1 MAEQELEQLEGT
13 VEDIIYENADNGYTV
28 FEVSG
33 GGVITVVCGVV
44 GELHAGESVICRGR
58 YENHATYGRQ
68 FHAQECETDMPKDL
82 EAVYAFLA
90 SRSLPYIGAKT
101 ADKIID
107 LFGAEALEVI
117 ANDPA
122 RLTQVPGI
130 SPDKADRIQQEFKR
144 MFGMR
149 ELIAYLAQFEIGP
162 RKAMEVFRAF
172 GPGAMQ
178 AISANPYLL
187 CGEPLQLDFRHA
199 DSIAQ
204 YYHMEGDC
212 AQRLEAAL
220 LRTLRHNAGNG
231 HTCLP
236 RAQLLETASNFIH
249 QPPEKLARALD
260 KCIETEELCVKMFD
274 GVPYIYLPDLLAA
287 EQDIAHRLAILAR
300 RGKNT
305 ARDLDR
311 NLQVLELTQGFAYA
325 PLQREAIRKAMTENC
340 LVLTGGPGT
349 GKTTTVNAILQLLEN
364 QAERVALCAPTGRA
378 AKRLSELTGRKA
390 STIHRL
396 LEVDYT
402 GGVVSFIHNDKN
414 LLKCDV
420 VILDEMSMVDVKL
433 FQALVTAL
441 RYSCR
446 IIMVGDADQL
456 PSVGPGNLLGEII
469 RSGCVP
475 TVCLNE
481 IFRQAKRSLIVENA
495 HHIICGEP
503 LQKGGKTDD
512 FFFLEVT
519 GNQTLENGTGAI
531 AVDGSKAGQADFGTV
546 TAGSFTAAD
555 NSVVM
560 VDGQSIK
567 DTAAVSGVTDVT
579 ISSDSILY
587 VDGAEKGETYKVLAG
602 SGIDQGWADDNIIS
616 DNSLIIFNGDH
627 TGYDNFDVTASYD
640 KVNNVYGE
648 GTVVIDS
655 IVDKTLADKNAG
667 DAAFDFFND
676 AVSSKHNVTKD
687 AQAAALNSVANMG
700 ELAGVNHGTY
710 SMSNAMTDAVAHH
723 LSLAA
728 HGEQDKDIWA
738 HYIHNKEDIDGMNF
752 GGVDGSYE
760 AQYNGIVVGSDLY
773 KNGKTTA
780 GIALS
785 YADGNINGSNIAS
798 STKNDAEYY
807 GASLYGR
814 IDNGDSAILGDI
826 SYMHSDNDITQNNS
840 GHEITASADADAF
853 SIGIRAEQAYKAGAG
868 KFVPYAGIR
877 YMHLG
882 AGDYSNSLGMEY
894 NADDQ
899 NLWLLPVG
907 VTYSAEVQSGD
918 WTVKPIAEV
927 GYVWT
932 MGDRDT
938 DQTVSL
944 NGASDTFGFET
955 ADSGSFIGRLG
966 IEAEKADVTYGRTRV
981 CFFRKSFWP
990 TAAAESTNCAA
1001 TKIHLSMNW
1010 LKRLQMPVFR
1020 WLQ

>member
-1 MAEQELEQLEGT
+1 MAEPETGLEQLEGT
-13 VEDIIYENADNGYTV
+13 VEDIIYENPDNGYTV

-33 GGVITVVCGVV
+33 GGALTVVCGVV
-44 GELHAGESVICRGR
+44 GELHAGESVICRGKF
-58 YENHATYGRQ
+58 ENHATYGRQ
-68 FHAQECETDMPKDL
+68 FHARECETDMPKDL

-90 SRSLPYIGAKT
+90 SGSLPYIGAKT
-101 ADKIID
+101 ANKLLDK
-107 LFGAEALEVI
+107 FGAAALDVI

-122 RLTQVPGI
+122 RLTEIPGI

-149 ELIAYLAQFEIGP
+149 ELIAYLAQFEISP
-162 RKAMEVFRAF
+162 RRAMEVFRVF

-260 KCIETEELCVKMFD
+260 QCIGAEVLCVKMFD
-274 GVPYIYLPDLLAA
+274 GTPYIYLPDLLAA
-287 EQDIAHRLAILAR
+287 EQDIAHRLGILAQ

-325 PLQREAIRKAMTENC
+325 PLQKEAIRKAMTENC

-481 IFRQAKRSLIVENA
+481 IFRQAAQSLIVENA
-495 HHIICGEP
+495 HRIIAGEP
-503 LQKGGKTDD
+503 LKKGGRADD
-512 FFFLEVT
+512 FFFLETDGEAAQKLVCDLVT
-519 GNQTLENGTGAI
+519 TRLPRSYGFDPIRDIQVLCPTKLGPTGTQALNVELQNLLNPERRGKPQLQSASRVFRVGDKVMQVRNNYEIVWNRIGGEQGMGAYNGDIGIVESIDPRTRSMVVRMDDRRLLYQAENLSELEIAYAI
-531 AVDGSKAGQADFGTV
+531 TVHKSQGSEFPAVILPVAQVPPRLCYRNLFYT
-546 TAGSFTAAD
+546 
-555 NSVVM
+555 
-560 VDGQSIK
+560 
-567 DTAAVSGVTDVT
+567 GVTRARKLCIVAGRRDV
-579 ISSDSILY
+579 
-587 VDGAEKGETYKVLAG
+587 
-602 SGIDQGWADDNIIS
+602 
-616 DNSLIIFNGDH
+616 
-627 TGYDNFDVTASYD
+627 
-640 KVNNVYGE
+640 VNRMMGNV
-648 GTVVIDS
+648 
-655 IVDKTLADKNAG
+655 
-667 DAAFDFFND
+667 
-676 AVSSKHNVTKD
+676 
-687 AQAAALNSVANMG
+687 
-700 ELAGVNHGTY
+700 
-710 SMSNAMTDAVAHH
+710 
-723 LSLAA
+723 
-728 HGEQDKDIWA
+728 
-738 HYIHNKEDIDGMNF
+738 
-752 GGVDGSYE
+752 
-760 AQYNGIVVGSDLY
+760 
-773 KNGKTTA
+773 
-780 GIALS
+780 
-785 YADGNINGSNIAS
+785 
-798 STKNDAEYY
+798 
-807 GASLYGR
+807 R
-814 IDNGDSAILGDI
+814 
-826 SYMHSDNDITQNNS
+826 
-840 GHEITASADADAF
+840 
-853 SIGIRAEQAYKAGAG
+853 
-868 KFVPYAGIR
+868 
-877 YMHLG
+877 
-882 AGDYSNSLGMEY
+882 
-894 NADDQ
+894 Q
-899 NLWLLPVG
+899 NLRYSGLRQLLQ
-907 VTYSAEVQSGD
+907 AEVPPVQ
-918 WTVKPIAEV
+918 TEV
-927 GYVWT
+927 
-932 MGDRDT
+932 
-938 DQTVSL
+938 
-944 NGASDTFGFET
+944 E
-955 ADSGSFIGRLG
+955 
-966 IEAEKADVTYGRTRV
+966 
-981 CFFRKSFWP
+981 
-990 TAAAESTNCAA
+990 
-1001 TKIHLSMNW
+1001 
-1010 LKRLQMPVFR
+1010 
-1020 WLQ
+1020 